1 VVRCAS
7 IDSNVLPPRD
17 QSDIST
23 YSTRGI
29 AALRKQRFNKQ
40 LMRPAFLIFA
50 ALCLSTLTQHI
61 QAQTPDVDPRLTYQR
76 LICVVPMTGTG
87 TADDPRRPK
96 YVPAEPSRD
105 RTGILAWNSI
115 ATFDG
120 AFAIVEFVAA
130 DQSAFR
136 DILADKSIKVFRRGK
151 NLRDEIEVELKKW
164 RGDIDF
170 EKFFTVAQ

>member
-1 VVRCAS
+1 
-7 IDSNVLPPRD
+7 
-17 QSDIST
+17 
-23 YSTRGI
+23 
-29 AALRKQRFNKQ
+29 
-40 LMRPAFLIFA
+40 
-50 ALCLSTLTQHI
+50 
-61 QAQTPDVDPRLTYQR
+61 
-76 LICVVPMTGTG
+76 MTGTG